1 MRGRATRL
9 LALDTYFLL
18 DNDDDEGDGED
29 HSGVSDDGVEG
40 EGRGERGKGGEE
52 GKTKEMLKR
61 DRGKKGGEGEGR
73 NERSVLSSFLSKGT
87 VFFSN
92 LTVLSGIPC
101 TPCHNVTSCYMCCS
115 LPSGP
120 SMLERTV

>member
-40 EGRGERGKGGEE
+40 EGRVERGKGGEE
-52 GKTKEMLKR
+52 GKTKEMLER
-61 DRGKKGGEGEGR
+61 EWGKKGGEGREGTK
-73 NERSVLSSFLSKGT
+73 E
-87 VFFSN
+87 VFCLVYCRRVQYS
-92 LTVLSGIPC
+92 LATVL
-101 TPCHNVTSCYMCCS
+101 CS
-115 LPSGP
+115 LAFLAPLVI
-120 SMLERTV
+120 M

>member
-52 GKTKEMLKR
+52 GKTKE
-61 DRGKKGGEGEGR
+61 
-73 NERSVLSSFLSKGT
+73 
-87 VFFSN
+87 VFC
-92 LTVLSGIPC
+92 LA
-101 TPCHNVTSCYMCCS
+101 SCRRVQYSLAILLCS
-115 LPSGP
+115 LAFLAPLVI
-120 SMLERTV
+120 M